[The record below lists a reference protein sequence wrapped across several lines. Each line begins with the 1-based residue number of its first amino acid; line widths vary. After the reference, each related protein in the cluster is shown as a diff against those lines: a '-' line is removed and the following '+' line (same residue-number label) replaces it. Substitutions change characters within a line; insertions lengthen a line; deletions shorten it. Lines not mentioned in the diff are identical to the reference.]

1 MGEWQVEVQ
10 GQEQVRV
17 QVLMSRCWLA
27 RGRRG
32 TGTQQ
37 HGKER
42 ARTGGQVGGGEQQQQ
57 QQQQRSI
64 FAAIALR
71 NTARPGRRRLGRK
84 GLNRGLHV
92 RGTPRGSQMVSHK
105 WFTATCRCMSGV
117 RPVWVIGDVV
127 LPAPA
132 AAETGTASPPYTRE
146 MQRKKGRA
154 FWRRQEGG
162 DWASVDEAGL
172 DVWMYGCMDG

>member
-10 GQEQVRV
+10 GQEQVQM

-57 QQQQRSI
+57 RSI

-71 NTARPGRRRLGRK
+71 NSARPGRRGLGRR

-92 RGTPRGSQMVSHK
+92 RGTSRGSQMVSHK
-105 WFTATCRCMSGV
+105 WFTATRRCMSGV

-132 AAETGTASPPYTRE
+132 PADRHG
-146 MQRKKGRA
+146 
-154 FWRRQEGG
+154 
-162 DWASVDEAGL
+162 
-172 DVWMYGCMDG
+172 